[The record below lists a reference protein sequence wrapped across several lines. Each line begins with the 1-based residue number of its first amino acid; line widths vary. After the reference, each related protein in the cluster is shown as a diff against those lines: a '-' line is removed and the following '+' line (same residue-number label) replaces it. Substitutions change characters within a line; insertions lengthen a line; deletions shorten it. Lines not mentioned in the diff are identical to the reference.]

1 MKLTAHFRKPE
12 ASASRIAL
20 VLNSYEDVPNGG
32 GFFEN
37 SSDLFKSALPRYRRH
52 PTKHK
57 TTRPWGMYSGMYPS
71 RNSCNSMGI
80 SLIRLPRIS
89 LFQAMISRRSRC
101 LALDSIHSATASSLA
116 PRHKLLKGVRRYFSA
131 YKEIIKGQS
140 KCYSPFVPASTER
153 HLSSVRLTTTYPA
166 RFLEGLAEFFR

>member
-1 MKLTAHFRKPE
+1 MFPSPPVMKLTAHFRKPE

-57 TTRPWGMYSGMYPS
+57 PRGLGECTLECTLREIPA
-71 RNSCNSMGI
+71 
-80 SLIRLPRIS
+80 IRW
-89 LFQAMISRRSRC
+89 A
-101 LALDSIHSATASSLA
+101 
-116 PRHKLLKGVRRYFSA
+116 
-131 YKEIIKGQS
+131 
-140 KCYSPFVPASTER
+140 
-153 HLSSVRLTTTYPA
+153 
-166 RFLEGLAEFFR
+166 FR